1 MASDRAPEL
10 DVTEWLNGPAQS
22 LADLRGKVVM
32 IEAFQMLCPGCVSHG
47 IPLAQRVAQTFSRD
61 DVAVLGLHTVFEHH
75 DVMGRDAL
83 AVFLSE
89 YKVTFPVGIDRPSSG
104 GDPIPSTMGTYG
116 MQGTPTTLLV
126 DRHGYLRFHRFGR
139 VDELVFGAVL
149 GQLIN
154 ESSEQTSA

>member
-1 MASDRAPEL
+1 MAIEPAPEL
-10 DVTEWLNGPAQS
+10 DVIEWLNGPDQS
-22 LADLRGKVVM
+22 LQALHGKVVM

-47 IPLAQRVAQTFSRD
+47 IPLAQRVAQTFNRD

-75 DVMGRDAL
+75 AVMGRDAL

-89 YKVTFPVGIDRPSSG
+89 YKVTFPVGIDRPSVG
-104 GDPIPSTMGTYG
+104 GNPIPSTMGTYG
-116 MQGTPTTLLV
+116 MQGTPTTLLI

-149 GQLIN
+149 GQLI
-154 ESSEQTSA
+154 EDRGEQAGG